1 MLIDAVHMDYYA
13 RRIALLRTLVP
24 PAEWKATVR
33 GLRVPVPAIIDPE
46 QIDIETSL
54 AQTRE
59 ALSTTPLASLPTF
72 VLTHGRPDASGDPR
86 LVDADERLWQ
96 KLQAEIASLVPRS
109 KHVIAERS
117 GHDIHHE
124 QPELVV
130 AAIRDVVE
138 AVRDPDTWKAL

>member
-1 MLIDAVHMDYYA
+1 M
-13 RRIALLRTLVP
+13 
-24 PAEWKATVR
+24 R

>member
-13 RRIALLRTLVP
+13 RRIALLRTLLP

-33 GLRVPVPAIIDPE
+33 GLRMLVPAIIDPE

-59 ALSTTPLASLPTF
+59 ALPTTPLAAMPMF
-72 VLTHGRPDASGDPR
+72 VLTHGRPDASGDRR
-86 LVDADERLWQ
+86 LLDADERLWQ
-96 KLQAEIASLVPRS
+96 KLQTEIAALVPQS

-124 QPELVV
+124 QPDLVV
-130 AAIRDVVE
+130 SAIREVVE
-138 AVRDPDTWKAL
+138 AARDPGTWRTP